1 METPNDARFNARDR
15 SRTCCVPNTGFW
27 GVAAMTEH
35 KTYSGP
41 YSEPETKL
49 APLEYM
55 RRSEEVDDLEAE
67 CERFWASA
75 PDGVVKAVILRAK
88 LLGMLDRLENDK
100 P

>member
-1 METPNDARFNARDR
+1 MSD
-15 SRTCCVPNTGFW
+15 
-27 GVAAMTEH
+27 H

-55 RRSEEVDDLEAE
+55 RRSEEVDDLEAAV
-67 CERFWASA
+67 ERFVASK
-75 PDGVVKAVILRAK
+75 PGYNPKAVGKAIILRAK
-88 LLGMLDRLENDK
+88 LLGMLDRLKNDL